1 MNESKTSLMLNFI
14 YKTLCEASKVYS
26 GFGVKGCQYIAIQ
39 SNEHQISL
47 LIGFGYQKTYNQG
60 TL

>member
-1 MNESKTSLMLNFI
+1 MLNFI

-60 TL
+60 TF